1 MKHIKYFT
9 IVILYSIG
17 VFVQSCTSE
26 NGMDEIA
33 VSTSDINLT
42 MDENP
47 NIGQLITTIEGTT
60 NQGTLSFEL
69 VEESNDGAFLV
80 DQTTGA
86 LSVGNSYFFDFENY
100 NTITAIVSVRS
111 GDVSKQSLINITLN
125 DLIENDLILEG
136 TTSTVSWD
144 PDCKFIADYNTEL
157 EYDGNYLY
165 AWSGYLIGPGD
176 EYRGDVALFQE
187 IIDDK
192 ITKLSLRQI
201 DFDDVFVLGI
211 ELTYDQNNR
220 INTLRTFEPNNYYHI
235 EYDNQNVMFIDQN
248 NSTNFTAT
256 LDDQSRVVSWTD
268 GTDTFSVEYDG
279 ANLMSKTYILNGVTY
294 SATYEYDNKRN
305 PFNTIPVLNLPQIL
319 DYFRVIGFHS
329 YLKRSNNIS
338 RNTNSILKID
348 APSGFFEGRVYE
360 YEYNTD
366 DYPSIKH
373 VGDNGGKVI
382 FTYQ

>member
-1 MKHIKYFT
+1 
-9 IVILYSIG
+9 
-17 VFVQSCTSE
+17 
-26 NGMDEIA
+26 
-33 VSTSDINLT
+33 
-42 MDENP
+42 
-47 NIGQLITTIEGTT
+47 
-60 NQGTLSFEL
+60 
-69 VEESNDGAFLV
+69 
-80 DQTTGA
+80 
-86 LSVGNSYFFDFENY
+86 
-100 NTITAIVSVRS
+100 
-111 GDVSKQSLINITLN
+111 
-125 DLIENDLILEG
+125 
-136 TTSTVSWD
+136 
-144 PDCKFIADYNTEL
+144 
-157 EYDGNYLY
+157 
-165 AWSGYLIGPGD
+165 
-176 EYRGDVALFQE
+176 
-187 IIDDK
+187 
-192 ITKLSLRQI
+192 
-201 DFDDVFVLGI
+201 
-211 ELTYDQNNR
+211 
-220 INTLRTFEPNNYYHI
+220 
-235 EYDNQNVMFIDQN
+235 MFIDQN

-366 DYPSIKH
+366 DYPSIKQ